1 MEISGLDQIRAVVE
15 QLSARAQQVSFDQL
29 GAIGEQS
36 AAVLQKADAELQKS
50 FVLECLRAGAAAGRD
65 YAKLQALKAAAGRM
79 LRRRLPW
86 RDEEVAELVRLSAG
100 IPYETSPV
108 AAALR
113 LAEGRLEVPGMTD
126 ACGVLRSALVEW
138 EMYAE
143 ARALISR
150 IDELL
155 ERARGVSRPELK
167 ALGPWTRNVYEEI
180 SRLPNPA
187 GWTRVIQH
195 ASALAEAEPSRKWRD
210 AAAALVAAIG
220 REEFRA
226 MVRRWL
232 LMGPAPGEPGLQITP
247 EEAGVQRGLLWFLPE
262 CADGELC
269 GVIAGFAEQCL
280 RKIPNHGAVSQKAS
294 HACVHVLAAV
304 AGSEAIAQLS
314 RLSRQVRYPTARR
327 LVEEALEKAAG
338 AAGVS
343 REELEEMTL
352 PTFGLDADGRLREE
366 FGDVVAEVVVA
377 GERVTTAWT
386 HRDGRLLKNM
396 PARLRE
402 GYSEEVKELRATIRN
417 LETLAAAQR
426 RRLERLMWTG
436 RQIPFERWRTCYLEH
451 PLVRGLAERLIWEF
465 TGDGE
470 ARQAIWHEGRLAG
483 WAGEPVKNAE
493 QVRLW
498 HPLHASVQDVLSWRC
513 WLEDHQVCQPFK
525 QAHRE
530 VYLLTPAERQTGVAS
545 RRFAGHILRQHVF
558 AALARER
565 GWQFRLMG
573 SWDSHNTPWLELPE
587 WNLRAELAVGFA
599 ANETASSHQVYLYVH
614 TGEVRFRRPDGSL
627 VPLEEM
633 PPVVFSEVLR
643 DIDLFVSVA
652 SVGADPEYGT
662 RSGER
667 YAGYWQ
673 EFAFGELSESAEGR
687 RALLERLLPKLAIAS
702 RCRLEG
708 RYLVVQGDRAL
719 YRIHLASGNVLT
731 EPGSRYLCIVQGG
744 GAAQVSLP
752 FEGDPVL
759 SVILSKAF
767 LLANDRSIKDRDIL
781 AQLPRG

>member
-1 MEISGLDQIRAVVE
+1 MTGVDQIRAVVE

-29 GAIGEQS
+29 GEIGEQ
-36 AAVLQKADAELQKS
+36 AATPLQQADAELQKS
-50 FVLECLRAGAAAGRD
+50 FVLECLRAGASAGRD
-65 YAKLQALKAAAGRM
+65 WARLQALKAAAARI

-100 IPYETSPV
+100 VPYEMSPV
-108 AAALR
+108 AAVLR
-113 LAEGRLEVPGMTD
+113 LAEGRLGGPGMTD
-126 ACGVLRSALVEW
+126 ALGLLRAALAEW

-143 ARALISR
+143 ARTLIRR
-150 IDELL
+150 IDELR
-155 ERARGVSRPELK
+155 ERSKGVSKPEFK
-167 ALGPWTRNVYEEI
+167 VLGPWTRRVYGEI
-180 SRLPNPA
+180 SESPHRAAWA
-187 GWTRVIQH
+187 GVIQH
-195 ASALAEAEPSRKWRD
+195 ASALAEAEPPRKWRD
-210 AAAALVAAIG
+210 TAAALAGAIG

-226 MVRRWL
+226 VVRRWL
-232 LMGPAPGEPGLQITP
+232 LMGPAAGERGVQVSP
-247 EEAGVQRGLLWFLPE
+247 EEGAVQRGLLWFLPA
-262 CADGELC
+262 CADGDLC

-280 RKIPNHGAVSQKAS
+280 RKIPNLGAVSQKAG
-294 HACVHVLAAV
+294 HACVHVLAAIS
-304 AGSEAIAQLS
+304 GPEAVAQLS
-314 RLSRQVRYPTARR
+314 RLSRQFRYQTARR
-327 LVEEALEKAAG
+327 LVGEALEKAAT

-352 PTFGLDADGRLREE
+352 PTFGLDTDGRLREE
-366 FGDVVAEVVVA
+366 FGDVLAEVVVA
-377 GERVTTAWT
+377 GETVTTAWM
-386 HRDGRLLKNM
+386 DQSGGRLKSM

-402 GYSEEVKELRATIRN
+402 SHAEEVKELRATIKN

-451 PLVRGLAERLIWEF
+451 PLVRGLAQRLIWEF
-465 TGDGE
+465 TCDGE
-470 ARQAIWHEGRLAG
+470 TRQAIWHEGRLAG
-483 WAGEPVKNAE
+483 WAGEPVKDAQ

-513 WLEDHQVCQPFK
+513 WLEDHDVRQPFK

-530 VYLLTPAERQTGVAS
+530 VYLLTPAERETRVFS

-573 SWDSHNTPWLELPE
+573 GWDSHNTPLLELPE
-587 WNLRAELAVGFA
+587 WNLRAELAVEFP
-599 ANETASSHQVYLYVH
+599 ANETASSHQVYLYIH
-614 TGEVRFRRPDGSL
+614 TGEIRFRRPDGSF
-627 VPLEEM
+627 VPLEET
-633 PPVVFSEVLR
+633 PAVAFSEVLR
-643 DIDLFVSVA
+643 DVDLFVSVA
-652 SVGADPEYGT
+652 SVGADPEYG
-662 RSGER
+662 RRGGGR

-673 EFAFGELSESAEGR
+673 EFAFGELSEAAEGR

-708 RYLVVQGDRAL
+708 RYLVVQGERAL
-719 YRIHLASGNVLT
+719 YKIHLGSGNVLA

-767 LLANDRSIKDRDIL
+767 LLADDRSIKDRDIL
-781 AQLPRG
+781 AQLPAG